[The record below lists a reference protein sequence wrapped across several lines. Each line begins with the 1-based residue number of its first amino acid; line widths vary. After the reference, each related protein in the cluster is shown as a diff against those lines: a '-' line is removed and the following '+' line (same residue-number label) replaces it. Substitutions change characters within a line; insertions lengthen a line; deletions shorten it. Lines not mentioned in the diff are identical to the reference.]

1 MPVLQVTAP
10 RPREGVER
18 ILLIV
23 PHGRPSSH
31 AGRKRQAYGP
41 TLTGVRLANGSEEN
55 MNDTFDP
62 RFDPAFQPGFD
73 GSAGQAKAP
82 KSSNPA
88 KAALE
93 AARSEAVAAPEADDD
108 VESVPRARA
117 NPFLVALT
125 VISVAL
131 IAGGFG
137 TSQWIRSLFLEDD
150 IRLDLDFF
158 SLDTLKIA
166 APLAVA
172 LGIAIGAGVLFV
184 YAVRWNK
191 KD

>member
-1 MPVLQVTAP
+1 M
-10 RPREGVER
+10 
-18 ILLIV
+18 
-23 PHGRPSSH
+23 S
-31 AGRKRQAYGP
+31 
-41 TLTGVRLANGSEEN
+41 
-55 MNDTFDP
+55 NDSFDP
-62 RFDPAFQPGFD
+62 RFDPAFQPGFEP
-73 GSAGQAKAP
+73 AAVTP
-82 KSSNPA
+82 KKSRSSNPA

-93 AARSEAVAAPEADDD
+93 AARDEVLVEPGENDESDSAA
-108 VESVPRARA
+108 RAKA
-117 NPFLVALT
+117 NPFLVALSA
-125 VISVAL
+125 ISVAL
-131 IAGGFG
+131 IAGGLG

-191 KD
+191 ND